1 MEHSAKF
8 ERVRNYYNN
17 GLWSKK
23 KVRDAV
29 AKAWSGSRRRSTG
42 RLPGSLTAAERHGQ
56 KKEGQDIVPARFL

>member
-29 AKAWSGSRRRSTG
+29 AKAWITAEEYREITGEPYSG
-42 RLPGSLTAAERHGQ
+42 
-56 KKEGQDIVPARFL
+56 